1 MLTGTLANIVFENE
15 AMNYGEKKVDGVIN
29 RFVLV
34 GADAVQY
41 SPTEP
46 TYTDGDVD
54 EFMVVDV
61 TNPANP
67 RIRSRVETSTN
78 THTVSCIRET
88 DCQYVYT
95 AGYTGEFSVVDLTN
109 LDAPVEV
116 GVFKSPAAGPGGG
129 WRTGGAGHDWTF
141 DNAGYG
147 MHTGSG
153 GTAVFDVTDPRN
165 PRLVN
170 TTNEAGRTGPYNNF
184 IQHNA
189 DRPNAAKFAAGAP
202 ASVAN
207 GNVLLVTEEDYLDTD
222 CTTAGSFQTW
232 YVDQLGANTGSI
244 RPLDRINPVDV
255 GEGVVGP
262 DMAFCSAH
270 WFDYHQSG
278 IVAQGYYAGG
288 LRLIDV
294 RDPSNLKEYGYV
306 ASGLSEVWD
315 AYWVPQRNKNGLAT
329 GSKTN
334 IVYTVD
340 IVRGLDVYTV
350 DLPGTTTTPL
360 LGGLGSGSTDLVFL
374 AVLMMSLTGIGL
386 ARRRR
391 LEPVVGER
399 RRSS

>member
-1 MLTGTLANIVFENE
+1 M
-15 AMNYGEKKVDGVIN
+15 
-29 RFVLV
+29 
-34 GADAVQY
+34 
-41 SPTEP
+41 
-46 TYTDGDVD
+46 
-54 EFMVVDV
+54 
-61 TNPANP
+61 
-67 RIRSRVETSTN
+67 
-78 THTVSCIRET
+78 
-88 DCQYVYT
+88 
-95 AGYTGEFSVVDLTN
+95 
-109 LDAPVEV
+109 
-116 GVFKSPAAGPGGG
+116 
-129 WRTGGAGHDWTF
+129 
-141 DNAGYG
+141 
-147 MHTGSG
+147 
-153 GTAVFDVTDPRN
+153 
-165 PRLVN
+165 
-170 TTNEAGRTGPYNNF
+170 
-184 IQHNA
+184 
-189 DRPNAAKFAAGAP
+189 
-202 ASVAN
+202 
-207 GNVLLVTEEDYLDTD
+207 
-222 CTTAGSFQTW
+222 
-232 YVDQLGANTGSI
+232 
-244 RPLDRINPVDV
+244 DV

-315 AYWVPQRNKNGLAT
+315 AYWVPQRNKNGVAT